1 VKVLP
6 LPLGAFVMG
15 NYFPATDDSAGKDT
29 SDRSAE
35 SNDGVTPPPPVFRDL
50 QVVEQEIKAAV
61 KPIKVPSAIATPH
74 PIVARLL
81 KQDEDRKASDTQRAY
96 LSEFYG
102 PKFIKRIQQRRLRI
116 MSCIFVELERLG
128 CKIRGN
134 THAGE
139 VFSIKIGGQW
149 THIRFGVEGGRF
161 GEPFYRRR
169 GNGVKGEQLRF
180 DITDHDPQRSPPKRT
195 WTDGGKSLEYQATD
209 ILCGILLNT
218 EEEAR
223 KNAMWRYN
231 YELEAKARRLKE
243 AKLAEEKRIKE
254 RIERNKMM
262 AEARIKRLIEGS
274 DALEKAARIRRYVA
288 GILAESATLAETITP
303 DVLNAW
309 ARWALAEAD
318 QIDPVLS
325 RRFLADME
333 MPEASQDQ

>member
-1 VKVLP
+1 
-6 LPLGAFVMG
+6 
-15 NYFPATDDSAGKDT
+15 
-29 SDRSAE
+29 
-35 SNDGVTPPPPVFRDL
+35 
-50 QVVEQEIKAAV
+50 
-61 KPIKVPSAIATPH
+61 
-74 PIVARLL
+74 
-81 KQDEDRKASDTQRAY
+81 
-96 LSEFYG
+96 
-102 PKFIKRIQQRRLRI
+102 
-116 MSCIFVELERLG
+116 
-128 CKIRGN
+128 
-134 THAGE
+134 
-139 VFSIKIGGQW
+139 
-149 THIRFGVEGGRF
+149 
-161 GEPFYRRR
+161 
-169 GNGVKGEQLRF
+169 
-180 DITDHDPQRSPPKRT
+180 
-195 WTDGGKSLEYQATD
+195 
-209 ILCGILLNT
+209 LNT